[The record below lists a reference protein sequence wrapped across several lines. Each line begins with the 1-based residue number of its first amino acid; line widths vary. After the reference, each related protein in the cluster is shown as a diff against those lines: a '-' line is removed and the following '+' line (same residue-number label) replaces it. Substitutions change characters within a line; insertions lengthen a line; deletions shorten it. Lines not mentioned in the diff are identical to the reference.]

1 MKKVLISE
9 KVNSKLVD
17 ILKSNSLDVDY
28 LPDLKKEELSGI
40 IGKYQILVV
49 RSATQVTKELI
60 DKADNLELIGRAGT
74 GVDNIDSDAATK
86 KGIIVMNTPG
96 GNTISAAEHAFS
108 LMLSMCRHIPQADKS
123 MKEGKWD
130 RKSFSGTEL
139 FGKNLGVIGL
149 GKIGKEFAL
158 RAKAFGMNILGF
170 DPLASSGFADEYG
183 ILLVGLEELY
193 ANADIITLHVP
204 LTEETKNLIGKETIS
219 KCKSGVKIINCARGG
234 LINEPELLEAIKSG
248 KVSSAAIDVYES
260 EPPIYWE
267 LINHPKVV
275 ATPHLGASTDEAQEK
290 VAVQIAN
297 QIVDWVNGNDL
308 VGTVNAVA
316 INLLKDEKVR
326 PYVSLAEKIGSLH
339 VQLLKSN
346 INKIIITYRG
356 QLLGKSSELI
366 KSALLKGILQKMIA
380 QPVNLINAP
389 SLAEAKG
396 IILEEIKSTPDGI
409 YSNLLSVQVISE
421 TGTKKIAGTIMLND
435 DLRIVSIDDF
445 NAEFKPDGNIVLYYN
460 IDKPGVL
467 AKVSS
472 VLSESNIN
480 IAGLS
485 LSRFEKGKQAV
496 TVISVDDTPKEDV
509 IEKMKKLEAV
519 TAVFTIK
526 F

>member
-1 MKKVLISE
+1 
-9 KVNSKLVD
+9 
-17 ILKSNSLDVDY
+17 
-28 LPDLKKEELSGI
+28 
-40 IGKYQILVV
+40 
-49 RSATQVTKELI
+49 
-60 DKADNLELIGRAGT
+60 
-74 GVDNIDSDAATK
+74 
-86 KGIIVMNTPG
+86 
-96 GNTISAAEHAFS
+96 
-108 LMLSMCRHIPQADKS
+108 
-123 MKEGKWD
+123 
-130 RKSFSGTEL
+130 
-139 FGKNLGVIGL
+139 
-149 GKIGKEFAL
+149 
-158 RAKAFGMNILGF
+158 
-170 DPLASSGFADEYG
+170 
-183 ILLVGLEELY
+183 
-193 ANADIITLHVP
+193 
-204 LTEETKNLIGKETIS
+204 LIGKETIA
-219 KCKSGVKIINCARGG
+219 KCKKGVKIVNCARGG
-234 LINEPELLEAIKSG
+234 LINEPELLEAIEAG
-248 KVSSAAIDVYES
+248 KVSSAAIDVYEE
-260 EPPIYWE
+260 EPPTYWK

-275 ATPHLGASTDEAQEK
+275 STPHLGASTDEAQEK

-339 VQLLKSN
+339 VQLLQSN

-366 KSALLKGILQKMIA
+366 KAALLKGILQKMIA

-389 SLAEAKG
+389 LLAEAKG
-396 IILEEIKSTPDGI
+396 IILEEIKSSPDGI
-409 YSNLLSVQVISE
+409 YSNLLSVQVVSE
-421 TGTKKIAGTIMLND
+421 TGSKKIAGTIMLND

-496 TVISVDDTPKEDV
+496 TVISVDDTPKEEV